1 MIIKKSVA
9 AAAIAGATLL
19 GGAVGVTMLGTASA
33 ATTTT
38 PAAPTTTATTP
49 GTAATPGVRHS
60 NEDSA
65 HEAGESPAREAAEDN
80 GTATYGAPG
89 AVAPSAPTG

>member
-19 GGAVGVTMLGTASA
+19 GGAVGMTMLGTASA

-38 PAAPTTTATTP
+38 PSTRRACSRGDTP
-49 GTAATPGVRHS
+49 VWAWGRFAHWARHRS
-60 NEDSA
+60 DPWA
-65 HEAGESPAREAAEDN
+65 LRCP
-80 GTATYGAPG
+80 
-89 AVAPSAPTG
+89 